1 LLVKALDATIA
12 ASGINVAVTD
22 NIMKVTPRRL
32 AFTLVGVLLVITA
45 VVTLISLRSPSPAP
59 YVTAPVRLGDI
70 ENAVLA
76 TGKLDAFER
85 VNVGAQVSGQ
95 VKSLKVKLGDRVT
108 KGQPIADI
116 DDLPQRNDLR
126 NAEAALNVAKADLQA
141 KQALLK
147 QAESRFKRQ
156 KRMLNDEAGSR
167 EDFETAEATLA
178 ATRAELIALNARIVQ
193 AQIEVDKKKVDL
205 SYTRILAPMDGIVI
219 AVITQ
224 QGQTVN
230 ANQSAPTI
238 VKLAQLDVMTIKAQ
252 ISEADITRVTQ
263 GQKAYFTIFSEPDKR
278 YDATLRTVEL
288 APESVMKDDS
298 LSGGSTASG
307 SGTSNASVYYNALL
321 DVPNPDNRL
330 RIAMT
335 AQVSLLL
342 GEAKNTLL
350 IPTQA
355 VHKTA
360 DKKQQVQVLAK
371 DHKLEMREVK
381 TGITNNVDVQILSG
395 LKAGDNVVL
404 AQESAKPGEDG
415 LFL

>member
-1 LLVKALDATIA
+1 MENL
-12 ASGINVAVTD
+12 GIPL
-22 NIMKVTPRRL
+22 MKFTPRRL
-32 AFTLVGVLLVITA
+32 ALIAA
-45 VVTLISLRSPSPAP
+45 VSLIIIVAALAFFLQRPPLPA
-59 YVTAPVRLGDI
+59 YVTAPARLGDI

-76 TGKLDAFER
+76 TGRLDAIER

-126 NAEAALNVAKADLQA
+126 LAESALNQVKADLQA

-156 KRMLNDEAGSR
+156 RRMLNDEAGSR
-167 EDFETAEATLA
+167 EDFESAEATLA
-178 ATRAELIALNARIVQ
+178 TTRAELLSLNARLVQ
-193 AQIEVDKKKVDL
+193 TQIEVEKKKVDL
-205 SYTRILAPMDGIVI
+205 SYTRVLAPMDGIVI
-219 AVITQ
+219 AVVTQ

-230 ANQSAPTI
+230 SSQSAPTI
-238 VKLAQLDVMTIKAQ
+238 IKLARLDVMTIKAQ
-252 ISEADITRVTQ
+252 ISEADITHISA

-298 LSGGSTASG
+298 LGAGSSASG

-321 DVPNPDNRL
+321 DVPNPENRL

-342 GEAKNTLL
+342 GEAKNALL
-350 IPTQA
+350 VPIQA
-355 VHKTA
+355 VHKI
-360 DKKQQVQVLAK
+360 DGKKQQVQVLTK
-371 DHKLEMREVK
+371 DNRLETRKVK
-381 TGITNNVDVQILSG
+381 TGITNNVDIQILGG
-395 LKAGDNVVL
+395 LEAGETVVL
-404 AQESAKPGEDG
+404 SQPGAKSAEDG
-415 LFL
+415 IFL

>member
-1 LLVKALDATIA
+1 
-12 ASGINVAVTD
+12 
-22 NIMKVTPRRL
+22 MKLTSRRL
-32 AFTLVGVLLVITA
+32 AFVAAGALLA
-45 VVTLISLRSPSPAP
+45 LLLIALTHYLQRPPQTH

-76 TGKLDAFER
+76 TGKMDAVER

-108 KGQPIADI
+108 QGQPIADI

-156 KRMLNDEAGSR
+156 KRMLNDEASSL
-167 EDFETAEATLA
+167 EDFETAEATLTT
-178 ATRAELIALNARIVQ
+178 TRAELIALNARIVQ

-230 ANQSAPTI
+230 ANQNAPII
-238 VKLAQLDVMTIKAQ
+238 VKLARLELMTIKAQ
-252 ISEADITRVTQ
+252 ISEADITRVSQ
-263 GQKAYFTIFSEPDKR
+263 GQKAYFTIFSEPEKR

-298 LSGGSTASG
+298 LSGSSSASG
-307 SGTSNASVYYNALL
+307 SGTSNVSVYYNALL

-350 IPTQA
+350 VPIQA
-355 VHKTA
+355 VRKTE
-360 DKKQQVQVLAK
+360 DKKQQVQVLTGNGQ
-371 DHKLEMREVK
+371 LEMREVK
-381 TGITNNVDVQILSG
+381 TGITNNVDIQILSG
-395 LKAGDNVVL
+395 LKAGETVVL
-404 AQESAKPGEDG
+404 MQEGANPGGDG
-415 LFL
+415 ILL

>member
-1 LLVKALDATIA
+1 
-12 ASGINVAVTD
+12 
-22 NIMKVTPRRL
+22 MKVTPRRL
-32 AFTLVGVLLVITA
+32 AFILASALLVILA
-45 VVTLISLRSPSPAP
+45 LVAFSLQSPPQAAS
-59 YVTAPVRLGDI
+59 VTAPARLGDI

-76 TGKLDAFER
+76 TGKLDAIER

-95 VKSLKVKLGDRVT
+95 VKSLKVKLGDKVT

-126 NAEAALNVAKADLQA
+126 TAEAALNVTKADLQA

-156 KRMLNDEAGSR
+156 KRMLIDEASSR

-252 ISEADITRVTQ
+252 ISEADITRVSQ

-298 LSGGSTASG
+298 ISGGSSSSG
-307 SGTSNASVYYNALL
+307 SGSSNASVYYNALL

-342 GEAKNTLL
+342 GEAKNALL
-350 IPTQA
+350 VPIQA

-360 DKKQQVQVLAK
+360 DNKQQVQVLTG
-371 DHKLEMREVK
+371 DNRLEIREVK
-381 TGITNNVDVQILSG
+381 TGITNNVDIQILSG
-395 LKAGDNVVL
+395 LKAGENVVL
-404 AQESAKPGEDG
+404 VQESTRPGEEG
-415 LFL
+415 LSL

>member
-1 LLVKALDATIA
+1 
-12 ASGINVAVTD
+12 
-22 NIMKVTPRRL
+22 MKVTPRRL
-32 AFTLVGVLLVITA
+32 AFILIGALLVIIA
-45 VVTLISLRSPSPAP
+45 LVVFSLQSPPQAAS
-59 YVTAPVRLGDI
+59 VTAPVRLGDI

-76 TGKLDAFER
+76 TGKLDAIER

-95 VKSLKVKLGDRVT
+95 VKSLKVKLGDKVT

-156 KRMLNDEAGSR
+156 KRMLSDEAGSR

-252 ISEADITRVTQ
+252 ISEADITRVSQ

-298 LSGGSTASG
+298 VSGSSSSSG
-307 SGTSNASVYYNALL
+307 SGSSNASVYYNALL

-342 GEAKNTLL
+342 GEAKNALL
-350 IPTQA
+350 VPIQA

-360 DKKQQVQVLAK
+360 DNKQQVQVLAG
-371 DHKLEMREVK
+371 DNRLEMREVK
-381 TGITNNVDVQILSG
+381 TGITNNVDIQILSG
-395 LKAGDNVVL
+395 LKAGENVVL
-404 AQESAKPGEDG
+404 VQENTKPGEEG
-415 LFL
+415 LSL

>member
-1 LLVKALDATIA
+1 MENL
-12 ASGINVAVTD
+12 GIPL
-22 NIMKVTPRRL
+22 MKFTPRRL
-32 AFTLVGVLLVITA
+32 ALIAA
-45 VVTLISLRSPSPAP
+45 VSLIIIVAALAFFLQRPPLPA
-59 YVTAPVRLGDI
+59 YVTAPARLGDI

-76 TGKLDAFER
+76 TGRLDAIER

-126 NAEAALNVAKADLQA
+126 LAESALNQVKADLQA

-156 KRMLNDEAGSR
+156 RRMLNDEAGSR
-167 EDFETAEATLA
+167 EDFESAEATLA
-178 ATRAELIALNARIVQ
+178 TTRAELLSLNARLVQ
-193 AQIEVDKKKVDL
+193 TQIEVEKKKVDL
-205 SYTRILAPMDGIVI
+205 SYTRVLAPMDGIVI
-219 AVITQ
+219 AVVTQ

-230 ANQSAPTI
+230 SSQSAPTI
-238 VKLAQLDVMTIKAQ
+238 IKLARLDVMTIKAQ
-252 ISEADITRVTQ
+252 ISEADITHISA

-298 LSGGSTASG
+298 LGAGSSASG

-321 DVPNPDNRL
+321 DVPNPENQL

-342 GEAKNTLL
+342 GEAKNALL
-350 IPTQA
+350 VPIQA
-355 VHKTA
+355 VHKI
-360 DKKQQVQVLAK
+360 DGKKQQVQVLTK
-371 DHKLEMREVK
+371 DNRLETREVK
-381 TGITNNVDVQILSG
+381 TGITNNVDIQILGG
-395 LKAGDNVVL
+395 LEAGETVVL
-404 AQESAKPGEDG
+404 SQPGAKSAEDG
-415 LFL
+415 IFL

>member
-1 LLVKALDATIA
+1 M
-12 ASGINVAVTD
+12 D
-22 NIMKVTPRRL
+22 NTMKVTPRRL

-156 KRMLNDEAGSR
+156 KRMLKDEAGSR
-167 EDFETAEATLA
+167 EDFEAAEATLA

-263 GQKAYFTIFSEPDKR
+263 GQKAYFTIFSEPDKK

-288 APESVMKDDS
+288 APESIMKDDS
-298 LSGGSTASG
+298 LSGGGSASG
-307 SGTSNASVYYNALL
+307 SGSANASVYYNALL
-321 DVPNPDNRL
+321 DVPNPENRL

-350 IPTQA
+350 VPIQA
-355 VHKTA
+355 VHKNA

-404 AQESAKPGEDG
+404 AQESAKPGEEG
-415 LFL
+415 LLL

>member
-1 LLVKALDATIA
+1 
-12 ASGINVAVTD
+12 
-22 NIMKVTPRRL
+22 MKVTPRRL
-32 AFTLVGVLLVITA
+32 AFILAGALLVILALVA
-45 VVTLISLRSPSPAP
+45 VFSLQSPSQTAA
-59 YVTAPVRLGDI
+59 VTAPARLGDI

-76 TGKLDAFER
+76 TGKLDAIER

-156 KRMLNDEAGSR
+156 KRMLSDEAGSR
-167 EDFETAEATLA
+167 EDFEAAEATLA

-252 ISEADITRVTQ
+252 ISEADITRVSQ

-298 LSGGSTASG
+298 ISGGSSSSG

-342 GEAKNTLL
+342 GEAKNALL
-350 IPTQA
+350 VPIQA

-360 DKKQQVQVLAK
+360 DKKQQVQVLTA
-371 DHKLEMREVK
+371 DNRLEMREVK
-381 TGITNNVDVQILSG
+381 TGITNNVDIQILSG
-395 LKAGDNVVL
+395 LKAGENVVL
-404 AQESAKPGEDG
+404 VQESASPSEEG
-415 LFL
+415 LSL

>member
-1 LLVKALDATIA
+1 
-12 ASGINVAVTD
+12 
-22 NIMKVTPRRL
+22 MKVTPRRL
-32 AFTLVGVLLVITA
+32 AFTLAGVLLVITA
-45 VVTLISLRSPSPAP
+45 VVTLISLQSPSQAP

-126 NAEAALNVAKADLQA
+126 NAEAALNAAKADLQA

-156 KRMLNDEAGSR
+156 KRMLNDEASSR
-167 EDFETAEATLA
+167 EDFESAEATLA

-263 GQKAYFTIFSEPDKR
+263 GQKAYFTIFSEPDKK

-298 LSGGSTASG
+298 LSGGGSASG
-307 SGTSNASVYYNALL
+307 SGSANASVYYNALL
-321 DVPNPDNRL
+321 DVPNPENRL

-350 IPTQA
+350 VPIQA
-355 VHKTA
+355 VHKNA
-360 DKKQQVQVLAK
+360 DKKQQVQVLTGENRV
-371 DHKLEMREVK
+371 EMREVT
-381 TGITNNVDVQILSG
+381 TGITNNVDIQILSG
-395 LKAGDNVVL
+395 LKAGENVVL
-404 AQESAKPGEDG
+404 VQESAKPGEEG
-415 LFL
+415 LVL

>member
-1 LLVKALDATIA
+1 
-12 ASGINVAVTD
+12 
-22 NIMKVTPRRL
+22 MKFTPRRL
-32 AFTLVGVLLVITA
+32 ALIAA
-45 VVTLISLRSPSPAP
+45 VSLIIIVAALAFFLQRPPLPA
-59 YVTAPVRLGDI
+59 YVTAPARLGDI

-76 TGKLDAFER
+76 TGRLDAIER

-126 NAEAALNVAKADLQA
+126 LAESALNQVKADLQA

-156 KRMLNDEAGSR
+156 RRMLNDEAGSR
-167 EDFETAEATLA
+167 EDFESAEATLA
-178 ATRAELIALNARIVQ
+178 TTRAELLSLNARLVQ
-193 AQIEVDKKKVDL
+193 TQIEVEKKKVDL
-205 SYTRILAPMDGIVI
+205 SYTRVLAPMDGIVI
-219 AVITQ
+219 AVVTQ

-230 ANQSAPTI
+230 SSQSAPTI
-238 VKLAQLDVMTIKAQ
+238 IKLARLDVMTIKAQ
-252 ISEADITRVTQ
+252 ISEADITHISA

-298 LSGGSTASG
+298 LGAGSSASG

-321 DVPNPDNRL
+321 DVPNPENRL

-342 GEAKNTLL
+342 GEAKNALL
-350 IPTQA
+350 VPIQA
-355 VHKTA
+355 VHKI
-360 DKKQQVQVLAK
+360 DGKKQQVQVLTK
-371 DHKLEMREVK
+371 DNRLETREVK
-381 TGITNNVDVQILSG
+381 TGITNNVDIQILGG
-395 LKAGDNVVL
+395 LEAGETVVL
-404 AQESAKPGEDG
+404 SQPGAKSAEDG
-415 LFL
+415 IFL

>member
-1 LLVKALDATIA
+1 
-12 ASGINVAVTD
+12 
-22 NIMKVTPRRL
+22 MKLISRRL
-32 AFTLVGVLLVITA
+32 AFVAAGALLVVLLIALTSYLQRPPQA
-45 VVTLISLRSPSPAP
+45 NH
-59 YVTAPVRLGDI
+59 VTAPVRVGDI

-76 TGKLDAFER
+76 TGKMDAVER

-108 KGQPIADI
+108 QGQPIADI

-156 KRMLNDEAGSR
+156 KRMLNDEASSL
-167 EDFETAEATLA
+167 EDFEAAEATLTT
-178 ATRAELIALNARIVQ
+178 TRAELIALNARIVQ

-238 VKLAQLDVMTIKAQ
+238 VKLARLDLMTIKAQ
-252 ISEADITRVTQ
+252 ISEADITRVSQ
-263 GQKAYFTIFSEPDKR
+263 GQKAYFTIFSDPEKR

-298 LSGGSTASG
+298 LSGSSSASG

-350 IPTQA
+350 VPIQA
-355 VHKTA
+355 VRKTE
-360 DKKQQVQVLAK
+360 DKKQQVQVLTAN
-371 DHKLEMREVK
+371 DRLEMREVN
-381 TGITNNVDVQILSG
+381 TGITNNVDIQILSG
-395 LKAGDNVVL
+395 LKAGETVVL
-404 AQESAKPGEDG
+404 MQESANSGGDG
-415 LFL
+415 ILL

>member
-1 LLVKALDATIA
+1 
-12 ASGINVAVTD
+12 
-22 NIMKVTPRRL
+22 MKVTPRRL

-156 KRMLNDEAGSR
+156 KRMLKDEAGSR
-167 EDFETAEATLA
+167 EDFEAAEATLA

-263 GQKAYFTIFSEPDKR
+263 GQKAYFTIFSEPDKK
-278 YDATLRTVEL
+278 YGATLRTVEL
-288 APESVMKDDS
+288 APESIMKDDS
-298 LSGGSTASG
+298 LSGGGSTSG
-307 SGTSNASVYYNALL
+307 SGSANASVYYNALL
-321 DVPNPDNRL
+321 DVPNPENRL

-350 IPTQA
+350 VPIQA
-355 VHKTA
+355 VHKNA
-360 DKKQQVQVLAK
+360 DKKQQVQVLTG
-371 DHKLEMREVK
+371 DNRVEIREVT
-381 TGITNNVDVQILSG
+381 TGITNNVDIQILSG
-395 LKAGDNVVL
+395 LKVGEHVVL
-404 AQESAKPGEDG
+404 VQDSAKPGEEG
-415 LFL
+415 LLL

>member
-1 LLVKALDATIA
+1 
-12 ASGINVAVTD
+12 
-22 NIMKVTPRRL
+22 MKVNPRRL

-156 KRMLNDEAGSR
+156 KRMLKDEAGSR
-167 EDFETAEATLA
+167 EDFEAAEATLA

-263 GQKAYFTIFSEPDKR
+263 GQKAYFTIFSEPDKK

-288 APESVMKDDS
+288 APESIMKDDS
-298 LSGGSTASG
+298 LSGGGSASG
-307 SGTSNASVYYNALL
+307 SGSANASVYYNSLL
-321 DVPNPDNRL
+321 DVPNPQNRL

-350 IPTQA
+350 VPIQA
-355 VHKTA
+355 VHKNA
-360 DKKQQVQVLAK
+360 DKKQQVQVLTG
-371 DHKLEMREVK
+371 DNRVEIREVT
-381 TGITNNVDVQILSG
+381 TGITNNVDIQILSG
-395 LKAGDNVVL
+395 LKVGEHVVL
-404 AQESAKPGEDG
+404 VQESAKPGEEG
-415 LFL
+415 LLL

>member
-1 LLVKALDATIA
+1 
-12 ASGINVAVTD
+12 
-22 NIMKVTPRRL
+22 MKFTSRRL
-32 AFTLVGVLLVITA
+32 AFIAAGTLLAALLIALTSYLQLPPQA
-45 VVTLISLRSPSPAP
+45 NH
-59 YVTAPVRLGDI
+59 VTAPVRVGDI

-76 TGKLDAFER
+76 TGKMDAVER

-95 VKSLKVKLGDRVT
+95 VKSLKVKLGDRVAQ
-108 KGQPIADI
+108 GQPIADI

-156 KRMLNDEAGSR
+156 KRMLNDEASSL
-167 EDFETAEATLA
+167 EDFEAAEATLTT
-178 ATRAELIALNARIVQ
+178 TRAELIALNARIVQ

-238 VKLAQLDVMTIKAQ
+238 VKLARLDLMTIKAQ
-252 ISEADITRVTQ
+252 ISEADITRVSQ
-263 GQKAYFTIFSEPDKR
+263 GQKAYFTIFSDPEKR

-298 LSGGSTASG
+298 LSGSSSASG

-350 IPTQA
+350 VPIQA
-355 VHKTA
+355 VRKTE
-360 DKKQQVQVLAK
+360 DKKQQVQVLTAN
-371 DHKLEMREVK
+371 DRLEMREVK
-381 TGITNNVDVQILSG
+381 TGITNNVDIQILSG
-395 LKAGDNVVL
+395 LKAGETVVL
-404 AQESAKPGEDG
+404 MQESANSGGDG
-415 LFL
+415 ILL

>member
-1 LLVKALDATIA
+1 
-12 ASGINVAVTD
+12 
-22 NIMKVTPRRL
+22 MKVTPRRWAFIL
-32 AFTLVGVLLVITA
+32 AGALLVIIA
-45 VVTLISLRSPSPAP
+45 FMAAFFLQSPSQDA

-156 KRMLNDEAGSR
+156 KRMLNDEASSR

-298 LSGGSTASG
+298 FSSGGSTSG

-342 GEAKNTLL
+342 GEAQNTLL
-350 IPTQA
+350 IPIQA

-360 DKKQQVQVLAK
+360 GNKQQVRVLTK
-371 DHKLEMREVK
+371 DHQLEMREVK
-381 TGITNNVDVQILSG
+381 TGITNNVDVQILKG

>member
-1 LLVKALDATIA
+1 
-12 ASGINVAVTD
+12 
-22 NIMKVTPRRL
+22 MKVTPRRL

-156 KRMLNDEAGSR
+156 KRMLKDEAGSR
-167 EDFETAEATLA
+167 EDFEAAEATLA

-263 GQKAYFTIFSEPDKR
+263 GQKAYFTIFSEPDKK

-288 APESVMKDDS
+288 APESIMKDDS
-298 LSGGSTASG
+298 LSGGGSASG
-307 SGTSNASVYYNALL
+307 SGSANASVYYNALL
-321 DVPNPDNRL
+321 DVPNPQNRL

-350 IPTQA
+350 VPIQA
-355 VHKTA
+355 VHKNA
-360 DKKQQVQVLAK
+360 DKKQQVQVLTG
-371 DHKLEMREVK
+371 DNRVEIREVT
-381 TGITNNVDVQILSG
+381 TGITNNVDIQILSG
-395 LKAGDNVVL
+395 LKVGEHVVL
-404 AQESAKPGEDG
+404 VQESAQPGEEG
-415 LFL
+415 LLL